1 MRYGWQTAIA
11 ASALVYASPALASDF
26 SGIGRIFW
34 WGVAALGLLILIPVA
49 IIKRKGRRGS
59 AEGDAMIAVA
69 GAVMFAPAIAYQDYD
84 QWVFVPLPGTAI
96 ALLDGRWEVLWP
108 VPLLSIV
115 LCAVAAYLLLQR
127 CGTPVAG
134 DNAS

>member
-1 MRYGWQTAIA
+1 MRYGWQTVVA
-11 ASALVYASPALASDF
+11 ASALVHASPALASDF

-59 AEGDAMIAVA
+59 AEGNAMIAVA
-69 GAVMFAPAIAYQDYD
+69 GAAMFAPAIAYQDYD